1 MSAQKSTDS
10 ALLTDTSCGSTSN
23 DGEAS
28 TSERRRGLPKAL
40 RTLLDTSG
48 LIAVFVLLFAALSL
62 FVPDFL
68 TGRNIVGLLLSVT
81 LIGTI
86 ATTMMM
92 VLALGEV
99 DLSVASIVAFA
110 GVVAAMVTS
119 STGSVAI
126 GVLVGVVAA
135 GAVGAFNGLVVARFG
150 VNSLIATLA
159 AMEFIRGLAYITS
172 GGDAVMITE
181 PGFFDLGSA
190 SFLGLTLPVWVMLAS
205 FVIFGVL
212 LNQTAFGR
220 NVLATGGNAE
230 ASRLAGVNVRRL
242 KIIVFTLQ
250 GVVAGIAGILLT
262 SRMGLGD
269 PNTSMGLELAVISA
283 CVLGGVSLS
292 GGVASITGVVIGVLI
307 MGCVQNAMGLL
318 NVPTFYQY
326 LVRGGILL
334 LAVLFDRWKQS
345 RR

>member
-1 MSAQKSTDS
+1 M
-10 ALLTDTSCGSTSN
+10 N
-23 DGEAS
+23 DKVATQTAMPSEA
-28 TSERRRGLPKAL
+28 RRGLPKPL

-48 LIAVFVLLFAALSL
+48 LIAVFILLFIGLSVL
-62 FVPDFL
+62 VPDFL

-99 DLSVASIVAFA
+99 DLSVASIVAFS

-119 STGSVAI
+119 ISGSVVI
-126 GVLVGVVAA
+126 GVLVGIAA
-135 GAVGAFNGLVVARFG
+135 GAAVGAFNGFVVARFG
-150 VNSLIATLA
+150 INSLIATLA
-159 AMEFIRGLAYITS
+159 AMEFVRGLAYITS
-172 GGDAVMITE
+172 GGDTVMITV

-190 SFLGLTLPVWVMLAS
+190 AFLGLTLPVWTMIGCFLV
-205 FVIFGVL
+205 FGVV
-212 LNQTAFGR
+212 LNMTAFGR
-220 NVLATGGNAE
+220 NTLATGGNSE
-230 ASRLAGVNVRRL
+230 AASLAGVNVRRL
-242 KIIVFTLQ
+242 KITVFALQ
-250 GVVAGIAGILLT
+250 GLVAGIAGVLLT

-269 PNTSMGLELAVISA
+269 PNTSQGLELAVISA

-292 GGVASITGVVIGVLI
+292 GGVASITGVLVGVLI

-326 LVRGGILL
+326 LVRGAILL
-334 LAVLFDRWKQS
+334 LAVMFDRWKQT
-345 RR
+345 RRAGG

>member
-1 MSAQKSTDS
+1 MSSEKTVSST
-10 ALLTDTSCGSTSN
+10 TVQPEG
-23 DGEAS
+23 
-28 TSERRRGLPKAL
+28 RRGLPKPL

-48 LIAVFVLLFAALSL
+48 LIAIFILLFIGLSVL
-62 FVPDFL
+62 VPDFL

-110 GVVAAMVTS
+110 GVVAAVITS
-119 STGSVAI
+119 TSGSVVI
-126 GVLVGVVAA
+126 GVLGGVAA
-135 GAVGAFNGLVVARFG
+135 GGAVGAFNGFVVARFG
-150 VNSLIATLA
+150 INSLIATLA
-159 AMEFIRGLAYITS
+159 AMEFVRGLAYITS
-172 GGDAVMITE
+172 GGDAVMISV

-190 SFLGLTLPVWVMLAS
+190 SFLGLTLPVWTMIVC

-212 LNQTAFGR
+212 LNLTAFGR

-230 ASRLAGVNVRRL
+230 AASLAGVNVRRL
-242 KIIVFTLQ
+242 KITVFALQ
-250 GVVAGIAGILLT
+250 GVVAGIAGVLLT

-269 PNTSMGLELAVISA
+269 PNTSLGLELAVISA

-292 GGVASITGVVIGVLI
+292 GGVASITGVLVGVLI
-307 MGCVQNAMGLL
+307 MGSVQNAMGLL

-326 LVRGGILL
+326 LVRGAILL
-334 LAVLFDRWKQS
+334 LAVLFDRWKQT
-345 RR
+345 RRAKT

>member
-1 MSAQKSTDS
+1 MSSEKLASSTTAQPE
-10 ALLTDTSCGSTSN
+10 G
-23 DGEAS
+23 
-28 TSERRRGLPKAL
+28 RRGLPKPL

-48 LIAVFVLLFAALSL
+48 LIAIFILLFIGLSVL
-62 FVPDFL
+62 VPDFL

-110 GVVAAMVTS
+110 GVVAAVITS
-119 STGSVAI
+119 TSGSVVV
-126 GVLVGVVAA
+126 GVLGGVAA
-135 GAVGAFNGLVVARFG
+135 GGAVGAFNGFVVARFG
-150 VNSLIATLA
+150 INSLIATLA
-159 AMEFIRGLAYITS
+159 AMEFVRGLAYITS
-172 GGDAVMITE
+172 GGDAVMITV

-190 SFLGLTLPVWVMLAS
+190 SFLGLTLPVWTMIVC

-212 LNQTAFGR
+212 LNMTAFGR

-230 ASRLAGVNVRRL
+230 AASLAGVNVRRL
-242 KIIVFTLQ
+242 KITVFALQ
-250 GVVAGIAGILLT
+250 GVVAGIAGVLLT

-269 PNTSMGLELAVISA
+269 PNTSLGLELAVISA

-292 GGVASITGVVIGVLI
+292 GGVASITGVLVGVLI

-326 LVRGGILL
+326 LVRGAILL
-334 LAVLFDRWKQS
+334 LAVMFDRWKQT
-345 RR
+345 RRAKA

>member
-1 MSAQKSTDS
+1 MSSEKTASSTVAQP
-10 ALLTDTSCGSTSN
+10 AG
-23 DGEAS
+23 
-28 TSERRRGLPKAL
+28 RRGLPKVL

-48 LIAVFVLLFAALSL
+48 LIAIFILLFIGLSVL
-62 FVPDFL
+62 VPDFL

-110 GVVAAMVTS
+110 GVVAAVVTS
-119 STGSVAI
+119 TSGSVVI
-126 GVLVGVVAA
+126 GVLGGVAA
-135 GAVGAFNGLVVARFG
+135 GGAVGAFNGFVVARFG
-150 VNSLIATLA
+150 INSLIATLA
-159 AMEFIRGLAYITS
+159 AMEFVRGLAYITS
-172 GGDAVMITE
+172 GGDAVMITV

-190 SFLGLTLPVWVMLAS
+190 SFLGLTLPVWTMIVC

-212 LNQTAFGR
+212 LNMTAFGR

-230 ASRLAGVNVRRL
+230 AASLAGVNVRRL
-242 KIIVFTLQ
+242 KITVFALQ
-250 GVVAGIAGILLT
+250 GVVAGIAGVLLT

-269 PNTSMGLELAVISA
+269 PNTSLGLELAVISA

-292 GGVASITGVVIGVLI
+292 GGVASITGVLVGVLI

-326 LVRGGILL
+326 LVRGAILL
-334 LAVLFDRWKQS
+334 LAVLFDRWKQT
-345 RR
+345 RRAKG

>member
-1 MSAQKSTDS
+1 MSSEKTASST
-10 ALLTDTSCGSTSN
+10 AVQPG
-23 DGEAS
+23 G
-28 TSERRRGLPKAL
+28 RRGLPKPL

-48 LIAVFVLLFAALSL
+48 LIAIFILLFIGLSVL
-62 FVPDFL
+62 VPDFL

-110 GVVAAMVTS
+110 GVVAAVITS
-119 STGSVAI
+119 TSGSVVI
-126 GVLVGVVAA
+126 GVLGGVAA
-135 GAVGAFNGLVVARFG
+135 GGAVGAFNGFVVARFG
-150 VNSLIATLA
+150 INSLIATLA
-159 AMEFIRGLAYITS
+159 AMEFVRGLAYITS
-172 GGDAVMITE
+172 GGDAVMITV
-181 PGFFDLGSA
+181 PGFFELGSA
-190 SFLGLTLPVWVMLAS
+190 SFLGLTLPVWTMIAC

-212 LNQTAFGR
+212 LNLTAFGR

-230 ASRLAGVNVRRL
+230 AASLAGVNVRRL
-242 KIIVFTLQ
+242 KITVFALQ
-250 GVVAGIAGILLT
+250 GVVAGIAGVLLT

-269 PNTSMGLELAVISA
+269 PNTSLGLELAVISA

-292 GGVASITGVVIGVLI
+292 GGVASITGVLVGVLI

-326 LVRGGILL
+326 LVRGAILL
-334 LAVLFDRWKQS
+334 LAVMFDRWKQT
-345 RR
+345 RRAKG

>member
-1 MSAQKSTDS
+1 MNDKAATQSTVPVE
-10 ALLTDTSCGSTSN
+10 G
-23 DGEAS
+23 
-28 TSERRRGLPKAL
+28 RRGLPKPL

-48 LIAVFVLLFAALSL
+48 LIAVFILLFIGLSVL
-62 FVPDFL
+62 VPDFL

-99 DLSVASIVAFA
+99 DLSVASIVAFS

-119 STGSVAI
+119 TSGSVAI
-126 GVLVGVVAA
+126 GVLVGIAA
-135 GAVGAFNGLVVARFG
+135 GAAVGAFNGFVVARFG
-150 VNSLIATLA
+150 INSLIATLA
-159 AMEFIRGLAYITS
+159 AMEFVRGLAYITS
-172 GGDAVMITE
+172 GGDAVMITV

-190 SFLGLTLPVWVMLAS
+190 SFLGLTLPVWTMIGCFLV
-205 FVIFGVL
+205 FGVV
-212 LNQTAFGR
+212 LNMTAFGR
-220 NVLATGGNAE
+220 NTLATGGNSE
-230 ASRLAGVNVRRL
+230 AASLAGVNVRRL
-242 KIIVFTLQ
+242 KIMVFALQ
-250 GVVAGIAGILLT
+250 GLVAGIAGVLLT

-269 PNTSMGLELAVISA
+269 PNTSQGLELAVISA

-292 GGVASITGVVIGVLI
+292 GGVASITGVLVGVLI

-326 LVRGGILL
+326 LVRGAILL
-334 LAVLFDRWKQS
+334 LAVMFDRWKQT
-345 RR
+345 RRAGG

>member
-1 MSAQKSTDS
+1 MTQEKTGMLQSPE
-10 ALLTDTSCGSTSN
+10 G
-23 DGEAS
+23 
-28 TSERRRGLPKAL
+28 RRGLPKPIRA
-40 RTLLDTSG
+40 LLDTSG
-48 LIAVFVLLFAALSL
+48 LIAVFILLFIGLSVL
-62 FVPDFL
+62 VPDFF

-110 GVVAAMVTS
+110 GVVAAVVTS
-119 STGSVAI
+119 TSGSVLV
-126 GVLVGVVAA
+126 GVLVGVAA
-135 GAVGAFNGLVVARFG
+135 GGAVGAFNGFVVARFG

-159 AMEFIRGLAYITS
+159 AMEFVRGLAYITS
-172 GGDAVMITE
+172 GGDAVMITV
-181 PGFFDLGSA
+181 PGFFDLGTL
-190 SFLGLTLPVWVMLAS
+190 SFLGLTLPVWTMIAC
-205 FVIFGVL
+205 FVIFGVM
-212 LNQTAFGR
+212 LNFTAFGR

-230 ASRLAGVNVRRL
+230 AASLAGVNVRRL
-242 KIIVFTLQ
+242 RITVFALQ
-250 GVVAGIAGILLT
+250 GIVAGVAGVLLT

-269 PNTSMGLELAVISA
+269 PNTSQGLELAVISA

-292 GGVASITGVVIGVLI
+292 GGVASITGVLVGVLI

-326 LVRGGILL
+326 LVRGAILL
-334 LAVLFDRWKQS
+334 LAVMFDRWKQS
-345 RR
+345 RRSRA